1 MNLNKVILIG
11 RLTNDPEAKT
21 IPSGQTVCSFGLATN
36 RVWTNQE
43 TKQKEE
49 KTEFHNI
56 VLWRRLAEIASQY
69 LSKGSLVLIEGRVQ
83 TRSWQ
88 DQTGNKRYRTEI
100 VGDNIQLGPKA
111 FSQSNSQP
119 NSQVNAQAASQP
131 QADQPQAG
139 FQKQET
145 PKKEPASPSPA
156 SHQGGQDEDI
166 PVVEEKSGDKEIRVE
181 DIPF

>member
-49 KTEFHNI
+49 KTEFHSI

-88 DQTGNKRYRTEI
+88 DQAGNKRYRTEI

-131 QADQPQAG
+131 QAG

-145 PKKEPASPSPA
+145 PKKEPTSPS
-156 SHQGGQDEDI
+156 QGGDI
-166 PVVEEKSGDKEIRVE
+166 PIVEEKSGDKEIRVE

>member
-21 IPSGQTVCSFGLATN
+21 IPSGQMVCSFGLATN

-49 KTEFHNI
+49 KTEFHSI

-100 VGDNIQLGPKA
+100 VAENIQLGPKA

-119 NSQVNAQAASQP
+119 NNQVNAQAA
-131 QADQPQAG
+131 G
-139 FQKQET
+139 FQKQES
-145 PKKEPASPSPA
+145 PK
-156 SHQGGQDEDI
+156 DI